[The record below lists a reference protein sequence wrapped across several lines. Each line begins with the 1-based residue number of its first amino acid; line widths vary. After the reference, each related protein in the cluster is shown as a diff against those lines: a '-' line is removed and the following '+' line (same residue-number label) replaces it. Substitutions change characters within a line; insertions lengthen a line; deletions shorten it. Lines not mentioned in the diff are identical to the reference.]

1 MAKLLLFNKPY
12 RVLSQFTDTSTNDAK
27 ATARQ
32 TLANFIDLP
41 NFYPAGRLDYDS
53 EGLMLLTDNGSL
65 QARIAAP
72 KHKLQ
77 KSYWVQVEGR
87 PSEHTLKGLSAG
99 IELKDGLT
107 LPAQIRALNTLPTL
121 WRREP
126 CVPEHRAQNSSW
138 LEITLTEGRNRQVR
152 RMCAAINHPVLRL
165 VRHRIGAWQLGD
177 MQPGEHASC
186 DVHLPTRSKDSPA
199 QKKRTTRP
207 NRSKER

>member
-12 RVLSQFTDTSTNDAK
+12 RVLSQFTDTPSSSPEASS
-27 ATARQ
+27 RQ
-32 TLANFIDLP
+32 TLADFINLP

-53 EGLMLLTDNGSL
+53 EGLLLLTDNGGL
-65 QARIAAP
+65 QARIADP

-87 PSEHTLKGLSAG
+87 PSQDALKGLSAG

-107 LPAQIRALNTLPTL
+107 LPAQIRSLKTLPPL
-121 WRREP
+121 WKRVP
-126 CVPEHRAQNSSW
+126 CVPEHRALNSSW

-165 VRHRIGAWQLGD
+165 IRHRIGVWQLRD

-186 DVHLPTRSKDSPA
+186 NVHLPTRSKNSPA
-199 QKKRTTRP
+199 QKRRP
-207 NRSKER
+207 KT

>member
-12 RVLSQFTDTSTNDAK
+12 RVLSQFTNNPSSSPEASS
-27 ATARQ
+27 RQ
-32 TLANFIDLP
+32 TLADFINLP

-53 EGLMLLTDNGSL
+53 EGLLLLTDNGGL
-65 QARIAAP
+65 QARIADP

-87 PSEHTLKGLSAG
+87 PSQDALKGLSAG

-107 LPAQIRALNTLPTL
+107 LPAQIRSLKTLPPL
-121 WRREP
+121 WKREP
-126 CVPEHRAQNSSW
+126 CVPEHRALNSSW

-165 VRHRIGAWQLGD
+165 VRHRIGPWQLRD
-177 MQPGEHASC
+177 MQPGEHASYN
-186 DVHLPTRSKDSPA
+186 VHLPTRSKNSPA
-199 QKKRTTRP
+199 QKRRP
-207 NRSKER
+207 KT

>member
-65 QARIAAP
+65 QARIADP

-107 LPAQIRALNTLPTL
+107 LPAQIRALKTLPTL

>member
-12 RVLSQFTDTSTNDAK
+12 RVLSQFTDTPSSSPDASS
-27 ATARQ
+27 RQ
-32 TLANFIDLP
+32 TLADFINLP

-53 EGLMLLTDNGSL
+53 EGLLLLTDDGGL
-65 QARIAAP
+65 QARIADP

-77 KSYWVQVEGR
+77 KSYWAQVEGR
-87 PSEHTLKGLSAG
+87 PSQDALRGLGAG

-107 LPAQIRALNTLPTL
+107 LPAQIRSLKTLPPL
-121 WRREP
+121 WKREP
-126 CVPEHRAQNSSW
+126 CVPEHRVLNSSW

-165 VRHRIGAWQLGD
+165 VRHRIGPWQLRD

-186 DVHLPTRSKDSPA
+186 NVHLPTRSKNAPA
-199 QKKRTTRP
+199 QKRRP
-207 NRSKER
+207 

>member
-12 RVLSQFTDTSTNDAK
+12 RVLSQFTDTPSSSPEAFS
-27 ATARQ
+27 RQ
-32 TLANFIDLP
+32 TLADFINLP

-53 EGLMLLTDNGSL
+53 EGLLLLTDNGGL
-65 QARIAAP
+65 QARIADP

-87 PSEHTLKGLSAG
+87 PSQDALKGLSAG

-107 LPAQIRALNTLPTL
+107 LPAQIRSLKTLPPL
-121 WRREP
+121 WKRVP
-126 CVPEHRAQNSSW
+126 CVPEHRALNSSW

-165 VRHRIGAWQLGD
+165 IRHRIGAWQLRD

-186 DVHLPTRSKDSPA
+186 NVHLPTRSKNSPA
-199 QKKRTTRP
+199 QKRRP
-207 NRSKER
+207 KT

>member
-12 RVLSQFTDTSTNDAK
+12 RVLSQFTDTPSSSPEASS
-27 ATARQ
+27 RQ
-32 TLANFIDLP
+32 TLADFINLP

-53 EGLMLLTDNGSL
+53 EGLLLLTDDGGL
-65 QARIAAP
+65 QARIADP

-77 KSYWVQVEGR
+77 KSYWAQVEGR
-87 PSEHTLKGLSAG
+87 PSQDALRGLGAG

-107 LPAQIRALNTLPTL
+107 LPAQIRSLKTLPPL
-121 WRREP
+121 WKREP
-126 CVPEHRAQNSSW
+126 CVPEHRVLNSSW

-165 VRHRIGAWQLGD
+165 VRHRIGPWQLRD

-186 DVHLPTRSKDSPA
+186 NVHLPTRSKNAPA
-199 QKKRTTRP
+199 QKRRP
-207 NRSKER
+207 